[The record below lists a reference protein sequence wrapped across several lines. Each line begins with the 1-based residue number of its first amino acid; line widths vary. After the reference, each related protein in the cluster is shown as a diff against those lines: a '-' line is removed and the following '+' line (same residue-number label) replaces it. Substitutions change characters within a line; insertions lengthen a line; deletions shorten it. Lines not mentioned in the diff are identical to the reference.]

1 MAEKT
6 FSCSV
11 VTPEREVHETKE
23 ATFVAFPAWDGEV
36 GILASRAPLLCQLG
50 KGELRIEQGK
60 ETLKFEIDRGFA
72 QMVDNRLTLLTER
85 ATQL

>member
-1 MAEKT
+1 MSEKN

-11 VTPEREVHETKE
+11 VTPEREVHETKK

-36 GILASRAPLLCQLG
+36 GILSNRAPLLCQLG
-50 KGELRIEQGK
+50 KGVLRIEQGK
-60 ETLKFEIDRGFA
+60 ETLNFEIDRGFA

-85 ATQL
+85 ATPV